1 MFNKFKLKMLNENQM
16 YLHEKKVDIP
26 KLTPERWKKLFEKV
40 DLLPGIIVQVLLAP
54 KKDFYSTIL
63 TAVDMMID
71 EVVEVVAILTEID
84 AEYIKKNVGIDELI
98 EFITKTVK
106 KNQLTGMVKN
116 LQSLL
121 PKPNLE
127 EQKADES
134 Q

>member
-1 MFNKFKLKMLNENQM
+1 LFNKLRLNLLNENQM
-16 YLHEKKVDIP
+16 FLHEKKVEIP

-40 DLLPGIIVQVLLAP
+40 DMLPGIIVQVLLAP
-54 KKDFYSTIL
+54 KENFYSTVL
-63 TAVDMMID
+63 TAIDLMID
-71 EVVEVVAILTEID
+71 EVVEVVALLTEID

-98 EFITKTVK
+98 EFMTKTVK
-106 KNQLTGMVKN
+106 KNRLAGMVKN

-121 PKPNLE
+121 PQTKME

>member
-1 MFNKFKLKMLNENQM
+1 LFNKLKLNLLNENQM
-16 YLHEKKVDIP
+16 YLHEKKVEIP

-40 DLLPGIIVQVLLAP
+40 DMLPGIIVQVLLAP
-54 KKDFYSTIL
+54 KKDFYSTVL
-63 TAVDMMID
+63 TAIDLMID
-71 EVVEVVAILTEID
+71 ELVEVVAILTEID

-98 EFITKTVK
+98 EFLTKTVR
-106 KNQLTGMVKN
+106 KNKLAGMVKN

-121 PKPNLE
+121 PKPNPE

>member
-1 MFNKFKLKMLNENQM
+1 MFNKLKFNLLNENQM
-16 YLHEKKVDIP
+16 YLHEKKVEIP

-40 DLLPGIIVQVLLAP
+40 DMLPGIIVQVLLAP
-54 KKDFYSTIL
+54 KKDFYSTVL
-63 TAVDMMID
+63 TAIDLMID

-98 EFITKTVK
+98 EFLTKTVR
-106 KNQLTGMVKN
+106 KNQLAGMVKN

-121 PKPNLE
+121 PKPNPE